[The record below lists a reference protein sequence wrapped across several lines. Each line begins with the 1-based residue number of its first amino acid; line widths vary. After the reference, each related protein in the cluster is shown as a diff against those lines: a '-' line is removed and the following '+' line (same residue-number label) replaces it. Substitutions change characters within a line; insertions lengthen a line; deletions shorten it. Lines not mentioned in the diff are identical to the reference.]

1 MRVAQFVPA
10 VIRRDRRWA
19 LLRRIYHEGWRL
31 ALRRHAIWSRILATR
46 PFPAELFGSGSPVEI
61 HLLCYEFDYL
71 SAIWALKSF
80 YHFARVKFPLA
91 IHLQGYMP
99 PRAVTRLRHH
109 FPGARIIPQLEADR
123 VVEEKLNY
131 IGLRRLRG
139 LRRRLPMMQ
148 KLTDFMLMS
157 EAPRVL
163 LLDSDVLF
171 FAHPVHIVTAIDS
184 GSLPALFMR
193 DWQSAYTIAVERARE
208 VVGFDLAPRVNA
220 GLALVERR
228 FIDLSR
234 CDDYLRHEEL
244 MLVSGLTEQ
253 TLYALAASEVGSVN
267 YLPDSYLMS
276 PEPSIRFDGIVARHY
291 AGPSRHL
298 LLSEGMPRL
307 IESGWLDEIRAN

>member
-46 PFPAELFGSGSPVEI
+46 PFPVALFGSGAPVEV

-80 YHFARVKFPLA
+80 YDFARVRFPLA

-99 PRAVTRLRHH
+99 PRAVARLRHH

-131 IGLRRLRG
+131 MGLHRLRG

-157 EAPRVL
+157 YAPRLL

-171 FAHPVHIVTAIDS
+171 FAQPALILAAVDS
-184 GSLPALFMR
+184 GSPPALFIR
-193 DWQSAYTIAVERARE
+193 DWKSSYAIAMERAQQ
-208 VVGFDLAPRVNA
+208 VVGFDLAPRVNS

-228 FIDLSR
+228 LIDLSR
-234 CDDYLRHEEL
+234 CDDYLRHEE
-244 MLVSGLTEQ
+244 MTRENQVEQ
-253 TLYALAASEVGSVN
+253 TLYALAASELRAVN

-276 PEPSIRFDGIVARHY
+276 PEPSIRFEGIVARHY
-291 AGPSRHL
+291 AGPSRYL